1 MNILS
6 RILILLAVLNTA
18 FANEPP
24 KGASLQEINC
34 LVQAINLTDFPIP
47 HEKLNEYIFGDLRD
61 RVFGSWGS
69 ERTIPGHNE
78 STTYWIWI
86 LTDPDNPSGFYSV
99 RLNYGKPDGIDS
111 IEVLYTSQNRFRFVY
126 EASPAEKLFVPKLK
140 KEMRERGL
148 TPRAMAKE
156 IEARREEHM
165 KSWKDE
171 EKRLKALPDENA
183 K

>member
-6 RILILLAVLNTA
+6 RILLLLAVLNTA

-24 KGASLQEINC
+24 KGVSLQEINC

-47 HEKLNEYIFGDLRD
+47 HAKLDEYIFGDLRD

-78 STTYWIWI
+78 STMYWIWI
-86 LTDPDNPSGFYSV
+86 LTNPDDASGFYSV
-99 RLNYGKPDGIDS
+99 RLNYGKIDGIDS
-111 IEVLYTSQNRFRFVY
+111 IEVLYTSQNRFRFAY

-156 IEARREEHM
+156 IETRRDESMNALKEE
-165 KSWKDE
+165 E
-171 EKRLKALPDENA
+171 QRLKALPKEHA